1 MIAAFVLGI
10 LLVVLL
16 AFLGMLWLL
25 SRLFVFLSGWNRLT
39 ALYGFSAPEDAWTFF
54 RENIKVGPVRYRR
67 VAKAGLK
74 PEGLILAVGGI
85 IRHKPICIP
94 WTDLGDIH
102 SAQFYHRPCMHLSVG
117 KPPITELL
125 LSNELYRAMYPFLAG
140 VTRGKI

>member
-10 LLVVLL
+10 LLLVLL
-16 AFLGMLWLL
+16 TLIGMIWLL
-25 SRLFVFLSGWNRLT
+25 SKLFVLLSGWNRLT
-39 ALYGFSAPEDAWTFF
+39 ASYSYNAPDEAWTFF
-54 RENIKVGPVRYRR
+54 RENIMVGPVRYRR

-94 WTDLGDIH
+94 WTDLGEIH
-102 SAQFYHRPCMHLSVG
+102 SAQLYRRPCMHLTVG

-140 VTRGKI
+140 VTQGKV